1 MFGAMT
7 NGQPGHPDRVLV
19 GAEDGTHYDAICT
32 YISWR
37 ECVMVLASV
46 LAACD
51 WWDGILFLDIAAVD
65 VLSSLPYSACHGSW

>member
-1 MFGAMT
+1 MANPATLIVFLLEPQT
-7 NGQPGHPDRVLV
+7 
-19 GAEDGTHYDAICT
+19 EHYDAICT

-51 WWDGILFLDIAAVD
+51 WWDGILFLDILRTEHVSSNSAV
-65 VLSSLPYSACHGSW
+65 AW

>member
-19 GAEDGTHYDAICT
+19 GASDGTRYDAICT

-51 WWDGILFLDIAAVD
+51 WWDGILFLDILRTEHVSSNSAV
-65 VLSSLPYSACHGSW
+65 AW